1 MELRIKEIL
10 NIEKSNN
17 FDLEEYRAILWSS
30 RYGLWKWDIQN
41 SKIYLSKR
49 CFEILDYNENTI
61 CGSLSQLIHKDDI
74 KNFFKTINNKIKSK
88 ADIFSFECRLAR
100 RDGSYIWSNIEAKF
114 IYDRYGNVAK
124 MLGSITNITQRKT
137 WENKLYRIAY
147 YDNLTELPNSNMLQS
162 DLEKLCKGSAAF
174 SVICM
179 NIDDFKTIN
188 NTLGHDVGD
197 RYLEKISKLL
207 QNFCKDNCTVYRQS
221 GDEFVFLL
229 KDAANRESID
239 NFVNL
244 LQKTLTNSTFEIN
257 NNYLG
262 ITTTIGVSIFP
273 EHSTLPSE
281 LLRFSSNAMYFA
293 KNFAKS
299 TYIVYCHNISLTAL
313 ERSKLENNLRL
324 ALINS
329 EFQVYYQPQVNIK
342 TGKLIGMEALL
353 RWIKP
358 DGTKIMPS
366 KFIPI
371 AEDTGLILQLGEFV
385 LRQACIQTKL
395 WHSKYAYPLKISV
408 NISEKQLENKN
419 FIDVISTILAET
431 EFNPK
436 YLELE
441 ITESTA
447 IKDINNIVT
456 LLNKLKDIN
465 VKIALDDF
473 GTGYSSLS
481 HLKELPL
488 NTIKIDKSF
497 IDNIECDQKK
507 KAIMKSVAI
516 LSHDIDLNIICEGVE
531 TENQLEFLKSINCDE
546 VQGYYF
552 GKPLSATD
560 FETNFLA

>member
-1 MELRIKEIL
+1 MELRIKETL
-10 NIEKSNN
+10 SIEKAAN
-17 FDLEEYRAILWSS
+17 FDLEEYKTILWSS
-30 RYGLWKWDIQN
+30 RYGLWKLDIPS
-41 SKIYLSKR
+41 SKIYFSQK
-49 CFEILDYNENTI
+49 CFEMLGYNENNI
-61 CGSLSQLIHKDDI
+61 CSSLTKLIHKDDI
-74 KNFFKTINNKIKSK
+74 KEFFKTMNDKIKNK
-88 ADIFSFECRLAR
+88 VDILNFECRLIKY
-100 RDGSYIWSNIEAKF
+100 DGDYIWSYIEAKLS
-114 IYDRYGNVAK
+114 YNKYGNVTK
-124 MLGSITNITQRKT
+124 ILGSIIDITQRKT
-137 WENKLYRIAY
+137 WENKLYSIAY
-147 YDNLTELPNSNMLQS
+147 YDNLTKLPNSNMLQS
-162 DLEKLCKGSAAF
+162 DLEKLCKGNIPF
-174 SVICM
+174 SVVCM

-197 RYLEKISKLL
+197 KYLEKISKLL
-207 QNFCKDNCTVYRQS
+207 QNFCRDNCSVYRQS
-221 GDEFVFLL
+221 GDEFIFLL
-229 KDAANRESID
+229 KAVDNRKRIEH
-239 NFVNL
+239 FVNL
-244 LQKTLTNSTFEIN
+244 VQRTLTSSIFQIN
-257 NNYLG
+257 DNHLG

-273 EHSTLPSE
+273 KHSTLPSE

-299 TYIVYCHNISLTAL
+299 TYIIYNRSISLKAL
-313 ERSKLENNLRL
+313 EKSRFENNLRL
-324 ALINS
+324 ALINN

-358 DGTKIMPS
+358 DKTRIMPS
-366 KFIPI
+366 EFIPI
-371 AEDTGLILQLGEFV
+371 AEDTGLILPLGEFV
-385 LRQACIQTKL
+385 LKQACRQTKL
-395 WHSKYAYPLKISV
+395 WHTKYGYPLKISV

-419 FIDVISTILAET
+419 FIDVVSNVLTET

-441 ITESTA
+441 ITESVA
-447 IKDINNIVT
+447 IKDINNIVM

-481 HLKELPL
+481 YLKELPL

-497 IDNIECDQKK
+497 IDNIEYDQKK

-552 GKPLSATD
+552 GKPFSALD
-560 FETNFLA
+560 FESNFLT

>member
-1 MELRIKEIL
+1 MELRIKKIL
-10 NIEKSNN
+10 SIEKAAN
-17 FDLEEYRAILWSS
+17 FDLEEYKTILLSS
-30 RYGLWKWDIQN
+30 KYGLWKWDILN
-41 SKIYLSKR
+41 SKIYFSGK
-49 CFEILDYNENTI
+49 CFEMLGYNENNI
-61 CGSLSQLIHKDDI
+61 CSSLTQLIHKDDI
-74 KNFFKTINNKIKSK
+74 KEFFATINNNIKNKI
-88 ADIFSFECRLAR
+88 DIFNFECRLTR
-100 RDGSYIWSNIEAKF
+100 HDGSHIWSYIEAKF
-114 IYDRYGNVAK
+114 SYNKYDKIIN
-124 MLGSITNITQRKT
+124 MLGSITDITTRKT
-137 WENKLYRIAY
+137 WENKLYSIAY
-147 YDNLTELPNSNMLQS
+147 YDNLTKLPNSNMLQS
-162 DLEKLCKGSAAF
+162 DLEKLCSGDIVF

-179 NIDDFKTIN
+179 NIDDFKAIN

-197 RYLEKISKLL
+197 KYLEKISKLL
-207 QNFCKDNCTVYRQS
+207 QNFCEDNCSVYRQS

-229 KDAANRESID
+229 KGVDKKEIIEH
-239 NFVNL
+239 FVNL
-244 LQKTLTNSTFEIN
+244 VQKTLTSNTFQIN
-257 NNYLG
+257 DNQLG

-273 EHSTLPSE
+273 NHSRLPHE

-299 TYIVYCHNISLTAL
+299 TYIIYSHNISLKAL
-313 ERSKLENNLRL
+313 EKAKFENNLRL
-324 ALINS
+324 ALINN
-329 EFQVYYQPQVNIK
+329 EFQIYYQPQVNIK

-353 RWIKP
+353 RWIRP
-358 DGTKIMPS
+358 DGTRIMPS
-366 KFIPI
+366 EFIPI
-371 AEDTGLILQLGEFV
+371 AEDTGLILPLGEFV
-385 LRQACIQTKL
+385 LRQACRQTKF
-395 WHSKYAYPLKISV
+395 WHAKYGCLLKISV

-419 FIDVISTILAET
+419 FIDIVSSVLTET

-447 IKDINNIVT
+447 VKDINNIVI

-481 HLKELPL
+481 YLKELPL

-497 IDNIECDQKK
+497 IDNIEYDQKK

-531 TENQLEFLKSINCDE
+531 TETQLEFLKSINCDE

-552 GKPLSATD
+552 GKPLSVED
-560 FETNFLA
+560 FEINFLI